1 MSSDDQSAESF
12 HGEDDFNKKKL
23 ESLKNLRENINWKVR
38 KERNELLFQLYPLIS
53 DWTIGHSDLR
63 SIFRPKEINWLLIEE
78 VKNLNEFFNYITER
92 QLITRNYDETRYQWK
107 LLDFVNKTGYKDVP
121 EVNRDGKPLLRRT
134 TPLHHVSRFNNWT
147 KLRHILR
154 DRRIIPII
162 RKLFNIYN
170 RFDLNYAD
178 DLGCTH
184 FHVACEY
191 GLKDV
196 VQKFLELG
204 QDPNLLVQKTGNSPL
219 YLALSHNKREVSRL
233 LLKHGADPNVA
244 NKDGRTALHV
254 LGENYWN
261 SPNMEM
267 IFELKKKCKP
277 GQVDARDKSGNTP
290 LHLAVPSLFTHV
302 KHVVQALLE
311 IGANPNVANNEGLT
325 PMHIICKRHCNDGL
339 WELFWNISDD
349 MKRPVQLD
357 VRDKSGNTPL
367 HYALKYKDHNVI
379 KLLLRNGADPNAVNE
394 EGLTPLHI
402 ISKTDYFWNWAKM
415 FTNKEFNPLVQV
427 DARDKLGRTP
437 LQLAVANLL
446 PNMVDVLLDN
456 GADLSSFVF
465 PTEDYFAE
473 KLEPLE
479 IYGRR
484 EKTPNFKLRIAS
496 RAMAVIE
503 CLENRGYEVDR
514 SNALTVMKFFA
525 DYELFDKSADLEACD
540 GAKLMKKV
548 KKTKKIKILPKKQ
561 SSLYDLIRL
570 RPEELAKSIT
580 LKDLKLFAGYSKLCK
595 LPKKLSEACVLHLCE
610 MISRMFFRSWATIS
624 FLDLTRCK
632 FPVLC
637 CEKIIEN
644 LKNEDYYRRVGSAD
658 KKVKRKSDKESLGIY
673 LYKDLKQVHAYS
685 NKSTITSREIQMAV
699 GPLLLGE
706 LVKHVISEGTKFV
719 TVC

>member
-12 HGEDDFNKKKL
+12 YGEDDFNKKKL

-38 KERNELLFQLYPLIS
+38 KERNELLTQLYPLIS
-53 DWTIGHSDLR
+53 DWTIRISDLR

-78 VKNLNEFFNYITER
+78 VKNLIEHFEHITIDEYYE
-92 QLITRNYDETRYQWK
+92 QYYDETIYQCNF
-107 LLDFVNKTGYKDVP
+107 LEFVNETGYKDEP

-134 TPLHHVSRFNNWT
+134 TPLHRASRFKKYLGYEGIVHN
-147 KLRHILR
+147 RHEW
-154 DRRIIPII
+154 IIHII

-191 GLKDV
+191 GWEDV

-204 QDPNLLVQKTGNSPL
+204 QDPNLLVQRTGNSPL

-267 IFELKKKCKP
+267 IFELKKKLKP
-277 GQVDARDKSGNTP
+277 GQVDARDKLGNTP
-290 LHLAVPSLFTHV
+290 LHLAVPSHSTNAKL
-302 KHVVQALLE
+302 VVQALLQ
-311 IGANPNVANNEGLT
+311 IGSNPNVANDEGLT
-325 PMHIICKRHCNDGL
+325 PMHIICKRCCNDGL

-349 MKRPVQLD
+349 MKQPVSLD
-357 VRDKSGNTPL
+357 VRDKLGNTPL
-367 HYALKYKDHNVI
+367 HYALKYKNLDMI
-379 KLLLRNGADPNAVNE
+379 ELLLRNGADPNAVDE

-402 ISKTDYFWNWAKM
+402 ISKNDIFCYWARI
-415 FTNKEFNPLVQV
+415 FTNKEFHPLMQI

-437 LQLAVANLL
+437 LQLAVANFL

-473 KLEPLE
+473 ELERSKIGGIRE
-479 IYGRR
+479 RR
-484 EKTPNFKLRIAS
+484 PNFKLRIAS
-496 RAMAVIE
+496 RAMAVVE
-503 CLENRGYEVDR
+503 CLENRGYELDR
-514 SNALTVMKFFA
+514 SNALTIMKFFA
-525 DYELFDKSADLEACD
+525 DYELFNKSTDLETCLYGRD
-540 GAKLMKKV
+540 GGKLMKKV
-548 KKTKKIKILPKKQ
+548 RKMKKIKLETQ
-561 SSLYDLIRL
+561 DMSLYDLIRL
-570 RPEELAKSIT
+570 QPEELAKLIT
-580 LKDLKLFAGYSKLCK
+580 LKDLDHFARYSNFFM
-595 LPKKLSEACVLHLCE
+595 LPKMLSEACVLHLCE
-610 MISRMFFRSWATIS
+610 IISRMFFRSWATIS

-644 LKNEDYYRRVGSAD
+644 LKNEDCHRICLAD
-658 KKVKRKSDKESLGIY
+658 TLQSS
-673 LYKDLKQVHAYS
+673 
-685 NKSTITSREIQMAV
+685 
-699 GPLLLGE
+699 
-706 LVKHVISEGTKFV
+706 
-719 TVC
+719 